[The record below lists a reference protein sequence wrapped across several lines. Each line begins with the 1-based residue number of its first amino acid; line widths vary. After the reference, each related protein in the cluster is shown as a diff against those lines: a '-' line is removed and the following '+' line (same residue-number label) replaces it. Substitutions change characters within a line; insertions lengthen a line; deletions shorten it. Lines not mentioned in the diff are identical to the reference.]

1 MNTQIFFQSLWE
13 DYIGMA
19 PRAAR
24 LKSVFENRGEQV
36 LNDHV
41 AFRTLDLD
49 PIRLPVLQK
58 HILALGYEPLAPY
71 VFKEKKLN
79 AWGYLHPD
87 PSQPRIFLSALD
99 CSTLSVDA
107 QKILQGICTQIDP
120 IRVEG
125 PEVLWAGRLWDP
137 ISWDDYGLLLEE
149 SEYAAWFAAH
159 GLHANHFTIAVNHL
173 KKTPTVE
180 GVLQVVEEQ
189 GIPVNQSGGRVKGSP
204 QVLLEQGSSMADRMP
219 VEFAGGQV
227 HEIPTCYYE
236 FALRYADADGHLYNG
251 FVAASADKIFESTD
265 THTASSKG

>member
-1 MNTQIFFQSLWE
+1 MNTQTFFLNLWE
-13 DYIGMA
+13 DYIRMA

-24 LKSVFENRGEQV
+24 LKSVFEDRGEQV

-49 PIRLPVLQK
+49 PIRLESLQR

-71 VFKEKKLN
+71 VFTEKKLN

-87 PSQPRIFLSALD
+87 HSQPRIFLSALD
-99 CSTLSVDA
+99 CASLSDDA
-107 QKILQGICTQIDP
+107 QKILQRICSQIDSSP
-120 IRVEG
+120 LEN
-125 PEVLWAGRLWDP
+125 PEVLWSGRLWEP
-137 ISWDDYGLLLEE
+137 ISWEEYNYLLRE
-149 SEYAAWFAAH
+149 SEYAAWFAAL

-173 KKTPTVE
+173 KKTPTIE
-180 GVLQVVEEQ
+180 EALQVVEEE
-189 GIPVNQSGGRVKGSP
+189 GIPVNESGGRVKGSP
-204 QVLLEQGSSMADRMP
+204 QVLLEQGSSLADRMP

-236 FALRYADADGHLYNG
+236 FALRYPDAKGNLYDG

-265 THTASSKG
+265 TQAVSNKG

>member
-49 PIRLPVLQK
+49 LIRLPVLQK

-107 QKILQGICTQIDP
+107 QKILQGNSA
-120 IRVEG
+120 R
-125 PEVLWAGRLWDP
+125 
-137 ISWDDYGLLLEE
+137 Y
-149 SEYAAWFAAH
+149 
-159 GLHANHFTIAVNHL
+159 LH
-173 KKTPTVE
+173 
-180 GVLQVVEEQ
+180 
-189 GIPVNQSGGRVKGSP
+189 S
-204 QVLLEQGSSMADRMP
+204 D
-219 VEFAGGQV
+219 
-227 HEIPTCYYE
+227 
-236 FALRYADADGHLYNG
+236 
-251 FVAASADKIFESTD
+251 
-265 THTASSKG
+265 